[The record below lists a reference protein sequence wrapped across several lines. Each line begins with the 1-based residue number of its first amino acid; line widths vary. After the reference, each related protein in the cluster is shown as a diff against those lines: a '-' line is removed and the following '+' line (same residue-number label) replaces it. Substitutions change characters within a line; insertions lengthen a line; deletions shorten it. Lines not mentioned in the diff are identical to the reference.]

1 MSGFENSWIICF
13 DPEEKGLLPGTKVH
27 FTECL
32 SCPVKDCPAKGLLFQ
47 QCFPIWAYPDQSPL
61 NGKIMELNKALSRR
75 KKGSSQLYCPK
86 KKQATTTCTAR
97 SSFCKYN
104 LICGRYEKRLGSD
117 FIKSIRWRKVMIYVV
132 MYLDGTSEVVNRNDF
147 SNVDIDRVDRVYPGS
162 YEVKVVSELVPLGE
176 EKEKLSETIDAFNQK
191 YNGGVVTSDG
201 LVSFEE
207 WFMKASNGDSAVIP
221 EKVLVPQKTYRILK
235 IKGETEIS
243 EGKGAEKIDERTL
256 VKKQPVK
263 TVQPEPVKVEKV
275 EIKEVKKVAAVKPV
289 KEKKSQKLEDK
300 QASIF
305 DAAIE
310 ETVPEKKAAKV
321 VKPKKKK

>member
-1 MSGFENSWIICF
+1 MTGFENSWIICF
-13 DPEEKGLLPGTKVH
+13 DPDEKGLLPGTKVH

-32 SCPVKDCPAKGLLFQ
+32 SCPVKDCLAKGLLFH
-47 QCFPIWAYPDQSPL
+47 QCFPMWADPDQSPL

-86 KKQATTTCTAR
+86 KKQATTSCTAR
-97 SSFCKYN
+97 SYFCKYN
-104 LICGRYEKRLGSD
+104 LICGRYEKRIGSD
-117 FIKSIRWRKVMIYVV
+117 FIKSIRWRKVMIFVV

-147 SNVDIDRVDRVYPGS
+147 PNVDIDRVDRVYPGS

-176 EKEKLSETIDAFNQK
+176 EKDKLSETIAAFNEK

-221 EKVLVPQKTYRILK
+221 EKVLVPQKTYRIMK

-243 EGKGAEKIDERTL
+243 EGKGAEKIDEATL

-263 TVQPEPVKVEKV
+263 PVQPEPEKV
-275 EIKEVKKVAAVKPV
+275 ETKETKKVSAAKVV
-289 KEKKSQKLEDK
+289 KEKKNQKLEDK

-305 DAAIE
+305 DTAIE
-310 ETVPEKKAAKV
+310 DTVPEKKAAKV
-321 VKPKKKK
+321 IKPKKRK